1 MLELEDDHHCF
12 ACGMEN
18 LEGLRIHWKVDGE
31 TMSAQ
36 FTPPKKYQGWKGIVH
51 GGILATLL
59 DEAMTRL
66 AGILYG
72 SAVTAEMTVRYVKPA
87 HIGEPLFIRGEIV
100 DGSRK
105 IIEMKASIHAGGES
119 GKLVAHATGRAIKAK
134 GPK

>member
-1 MLELEDDHHCF
+1 MEKLKLEDDHHCF

-18 LEGLRIHWKVDGE
+18 PDGLRIAWKVEGN
-31 TMSAQ
+31 TMTAE
-36 FTPPKKYQGWKGIVH
+36 FIPPKKYQGWKGIVH

-72 SAVTAEMTVRYVKPA
+72 GAVTAEMTVRYVKPA
-87 HIGEPLFIRGEIV
+87 PIGELLFIRGEII

-105 IIEMKASIHAGGES
+105 IIEMKASIHIGSES
-119 GKLVAHATGRAIKAK
+119 GTILAHSTGRAIKARV
-134 GPK
+134 